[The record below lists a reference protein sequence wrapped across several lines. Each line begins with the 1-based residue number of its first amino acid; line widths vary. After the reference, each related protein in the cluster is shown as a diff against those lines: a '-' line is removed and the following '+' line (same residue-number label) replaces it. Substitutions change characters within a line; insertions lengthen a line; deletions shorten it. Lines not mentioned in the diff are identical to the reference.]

1 MLFGCAI
8 AGDPIA
14 GWMVRLPC
22 ALFAVFELAGPA
34 RRQGTAAAG
43 WLAASLCV
51 SGALLSLAASTGGF
65 VDVQSPAVFAPPDQI
80 APNLVQFF
88 RWWVALG
95 GGNVEGLPAAPQAV
109 LALGRGPVCL
119 IVLACVALEI
129 GASIRRGRRG
139 RWLDDVLAVAVLA
152 SVAEMAISAQGSQ
165 SRYVVPA

>member
-1 MLFGCAI
+1 
-8 AGDPIA
+8 
-14 GWMVRLPC
+14 
-22 ALFAVFELAGPA
+22 
-34 RRQGTAAAG
+34 
-43 WLAASLCV
+43 
-51 SGALLSLAASTGGF
+51 LAASTGGF